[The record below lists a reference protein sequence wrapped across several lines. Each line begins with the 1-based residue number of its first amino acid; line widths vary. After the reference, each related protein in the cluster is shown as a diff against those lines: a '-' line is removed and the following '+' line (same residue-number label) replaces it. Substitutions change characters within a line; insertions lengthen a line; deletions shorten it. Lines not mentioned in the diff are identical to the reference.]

1 MGEPLA
7 GIDALSSG
15 IGVKGKG
22 GWLAQVGVGTS

>member
-7 GIDALSSG
+7 GIDVLGSD
-15 IGVKGKG
+15 IGVKRKG